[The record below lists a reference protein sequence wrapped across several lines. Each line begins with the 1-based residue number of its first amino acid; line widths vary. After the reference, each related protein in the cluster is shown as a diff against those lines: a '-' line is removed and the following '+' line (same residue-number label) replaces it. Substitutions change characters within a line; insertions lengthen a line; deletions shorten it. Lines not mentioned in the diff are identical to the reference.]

1 MAGLLRASTAMFA
14 SIKCGLEQ
22 TKPAGCHTAQED
34 LTSTAASQ
42 SISELPSLPFG
53 YVDAGSLSQSPVA
66 SPTTPGVFNSLRTPP
81 QLTEN

>member
-1 MAGLLRASTAMFA
+1 MAGLLRASTAMFT

-42 SISELPSLPFG
+42 SVCELPSVPFG

-66 SPTTPGVFNSLRTPP
+66 SPTIPGVLNSLRTSP